1 MKVILYSTH
10 CPKCEV
16 LKKKLVSNGIDF
28 DEVNDIKIM
37 VEMGFMTAPVLDV
50 DGEFMNFSD
59 ANRWINT
66 Q

>member
-1 MKVILYSTH
+1 M
-10 CPKCEV
+10 